1 MLIEHN
7 AAYWP
12 LTPLALR
19 SLGRPGARRLQR
31 HGPSFS
37 RTAMQENNC
46 KFTRSVERL
55 RVLSSRGLVQGRYKE
70 LGLATERIP
79 AIEKGIERL

>member
-12 LTPLALR
+12 STPLALR

-31 HGPSFS
+31 RGPLFG

-55 RVLSSRGLVQGRYKE
+55 RVLSSRGLSRDSTKNSG
-70 LGLATERIP
+70 
-79 AIEKGIERL
+79 

>member
-19 SLGRPGARRLQR
+19 DLGRPGARRLQR
-31 HGPSFS
+31 RGPLFG
-37 RTAMQENNC
+37 RTVMQENNC

-55 RVLSSRGLVQGRYKE
+55 RVLSSRGLVQERYKE
-70 LGLATERIP
+70 LRLATERMP
-79 AIEKGIERL
+79 AIGKGIE